1 MSDWCSRLSR
11 LLYTQKSI
19 GSNPIF
25 DFRDLGLVVRIVAF
39 QAIGSGSIPG
49 GLNLSGVAQWKRV
62 GLITQRSKD
71 RNLLPLFLYILIDI
85 EILSLILMVI

>member
-1 MSDWCSRLSR
+1 M
-11 LLYTQKSI
+11 
-19 GSNPIF
+19 
-25 DFRDLGLVVRIVAF
+25 VRIVAF

-71 RNLLPLFLYILIDI
+71 RNLLLLNIRFHSVVVSTSDFESGNPSSNLGGTFLD
-85 EILSLILMVI
+85 